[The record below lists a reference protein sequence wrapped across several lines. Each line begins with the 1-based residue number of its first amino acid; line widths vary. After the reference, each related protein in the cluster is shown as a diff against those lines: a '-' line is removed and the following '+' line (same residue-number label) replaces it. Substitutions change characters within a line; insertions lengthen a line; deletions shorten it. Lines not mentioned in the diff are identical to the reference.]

1 MECFLCSAG
10 AAILTC
16 YRYDV
21 TITTESTASSRCVVR
36 VKPGVL
42 SRCNEV
48 ILASRSAVCEGMI
61 TMFHNLI
68 GIHEQ
73 LMRCND
79 AKTLEVSKF

>member
-42 SRCNEV
+42 SLSVMKSFWPQES
-48 ILASRSAVCEGMI
+48 LCEGMI

-68 GIHEQ
+68 GIREQ

>member
-1 MECFLCSAG
+1 MMSQSLLKAPP
-10 AAILTC
+10 A
-16 YRYDV
+16 
-21 TITTESTASSRCVVR
+21 
-36 VKPGVL
+36 PGVL
-42 SRCNEV
+42 CGSSLECSLSVMKSFWPQEA
-48 ILASRSAVCEGMI
+48 LCEGMI